1 MKKPNVLRTLALFAL
16 TMLLAC
22 LPVTPAPSPT
32 LTSASLPSPTPP
44 LTVTRP
50 VPLALPAGMV
60 VEEYRLLSFLP
71 TEGRDFVPER
81 GTMEAVLAVRAAER
95 ARPDP
100 ARVAMAP
107 LDSADPNQYQG
118 MLDGDLMT
126 ARIESANLDIGG
138 IVYPTAT
145 LIVLRNED
153 EIYRMDLGI
162 AGPVPLLRGL
172 WLYDHHWVVEVAV
185 GTPTGMPLGGIIVD
199 GELLNVTYG
208 YEEAFGFQTMAGRP
222 FYFFQRNGRVGAVYD
237 GREIALDYDAVH
249 HYYCCSGAAFNPEP
263 AENMVSFFAQ
273 RNGVWYYVEIGVYP

>member
-1 MKKPNVLRTLALFAL
+1 MKPFPLRTLF
-16 TMLLAC
+16 LLALAMLSAC
-22 LPVTPAPSPT
+22 APATPAPSPT
-32 LTSASLPSPTPP
+32 PTASPSPTPP
-44 LTVTRP
+44 LTVTRQT
-50 VPLALPAGMV
+50 PLVLPPGMV
-60 VEEYRLLSFLP
+60 VEEYPLVSFLA
-71 TEGRDFVPER
+71 TEGRDFVPAR

-100 ARVAMAP
+100 AMVPLAP
-107 LDSADPNQYQG
+107 FDSADPNQYQG
-118 MLDGDLMT
+118 ELDGSLIT
-126 ARIESANLDIGG
+126 ARIENANLDLGG

-145 LIVLRNED
+145 LVVLRD
-153 EIYRMDLGI
+153 GAEIYRMDLGI

-237 GREIALDYDAVH
+237 GQEIALDYDLVH

-263 AENMVSFFAQ
+263 AENMVSFFAE
-273 RNGVWYYVEIGVYP
+273 RDGVWYYVEIGVYP